1 MGYYLIRFVSGAHT
15 LQEDTTCNRQMI
27 LYGYLVVKERYIRF
41 MQEKTNW
48 YWDQKE
54 QQQVIIYSTQN
65 IVHPY
70 LDFVAIKYVNDIPK
84 TSATE
89 TTQNRLY
96 KNILYVRLTLIM
108 IISLNKLNI

>member
-1 MGYYLIRFVSGAHT
+1 MQQTNDFIWLTSCQGKLYKLYARKDQLVLGSERATTSNYLFNT
-15 LQEDTTCNRQMI
+15 
-27 LYGYLVVKERYIRF
+27 
-41 MQEKTNW
+41 
-48 YWDQKE
+48 
-54 QQQVIIYSTQN
+54 N

-96 KNILYVRLTLIM
+96 KNILYVRLNLIM